1 MRERPCFTVNL
12 CRAAALCPRLFW
24 FGWHGGAT
32 LLCEPEKTPT
42 MGRAFHEAM
51 DGLFAMF
58 HEYEKSN
65 DQLPDEKTSLSLA
78 YDKVLAPILERR
90 LGADDQGEMLSGL
103 WASFQQGVLMVN
115 KYLRL
120 ASNHIEAERVK
131 ASQGGASQGVP
142 SQIVPSQGGALQG
155 MPSQVMPSQVVE
167 STLLQGEHEVQAA
180 TRRTGGASLSGRI
193 DAIIFDHSRQLPL
206 ILEYKTGAR
215 KWRQADVVQVS
226 LYRWMLKEARG
237 VEAEPVICYFT
248 PELEEMFFDEQELHE
263 PPFVEPTAILH
274 DMENWI
280 EWEEGQEPLPP
291 PCGPDLCF
299 KCPHQKTCAEI
310 FGPIEGGPQ

>member
-1 MRERPCFTVNL
+1 MY
-12 CRAAALCPRLFW
+12 
-24 FGWHGGAT
+24 
-32 LLCEPEKTPT
+32 EPEKTPT

-51 DGLFAMF
+51 DGLFAMYRQ
-58 HEYEKSN
+58 YEKN
-65 DQLPDEKTSLSLA
+65 NGHLPDDETSLSLA

-103 WASFQQGVLMVN
+103 WASFQQGVKMVN

-120 ASNHIEAERVK
+120 ASDHVEAKRANVD
-131 ASQGGASQGVP
+131 QGGASASGASE
-142 SQIVPSQGGALQG
+142 SQTSG
-155 MPSQVMPSQVVE
+155 VVE

-180 TRRTGGASLSGRI
+180 TRRTGGAALSGRI
-193 DAIIFDHSRQLPL
+193 DAIIFDHRRELPL

-248 PELEEMFFDEQELHE
+248 PQLEEMFFDEKELHE
-263 PPFVEPTAILH
+263 PPFAEPTAILH